1 MARRYQHKD
10 VESILKLFELEL
22 STLNRL
28 SRLEKMK
35 IRKRVANAI
44 LPALAASNSEPD
56 LFLNMVENKLR
67 DVFDLFFDG
76 WGFREK
82 LHNRVGVI
90 VKENEKRL
98 DAQRA
103 TGESG

>member
-1 MARRYQHKD
+1 MASYQHRD
-10 VESILKLFELEL
+10 VESILKLFEREL

-28 SRLEKMK
+28 TRLEKMK

-44 LPALAASNSEPD
+44 LPALTASNSEPD

-82 LHNRVGVI
+82 LHKRVRVI
-90 VKENEKRL
+90 VKENKKRL
-98 DAQRA
+98 KAQRA
-103 TGESG
+103 SGESS

>member
-1 MARRYQHKD
+1 MTRYQHKD

-28 SRLEKMK
+28 SRLDKMK

-82 LHNRVGVI
+82 LHKRVGVI
-90 VKENEKRL
+90 VKENKKRL
-98 DAQRA
+98 TAQQA
-103 TGESG
+103 AGESG

>member
-1 MARRYQHKD
+1 MARYQRKD

-28 SRLEKMK
+28 SRVDKMK
-35 IRKRVANAI
+35 IRKRVANAV

-56 LFLNMVENKLR
+56 RFLNMVENKLR

-82 LHNRVGVI
+82 LHKRVGII
-90 VKENEKRL
+90 VKENKKRQK
-98 DAQRA
+98 AQQA
-103 TGESG
+103 AGEPG

>member
-1 MARRYQHKD
+1 MARYQHKD
-10 VESILKLFELEL
+10 VESILKLFEREL

-28 SRLEKMK
+28 SRLDKMK
-35 IRKRVANAI
+35 IRKRVASAI

-82 LHNRVGVI
+82 LHKRVGVI
-90 VKENEKRL
+90 VKENKKRQK
-98 DAQRA
+98 AQQA
-103 TGESG
+103 AGESG

>member
-1 MARRYQHKD
+1 MPRYQHKD

-22 STLNRL
+22 STLYNL
-28 SRLEKMK
+28 SRIEKMK

-44 LPALAASNSEPD
+44 LPALNASKSEPD
-56 LFLNMVENKLR
+56 MFLNMVEGKLR

-82 LHNRVGVI
+82 LHQRVYSI
-90 VKENEKRL
+90 NKRIKEK
-98 DAQRA
+98 AA
-103 TGESG
+103 G

>member
-1 MARRYQHKD
+1 MARYQHKD

-22 STLNRL
+22 STLHSL
-28 SRLEKMK
+28 SRVEKMK

-44 LPALAASNSEPD
+44 LPALTASKSEPD
-56 LFLNMVENKLR
+56 MFLNMVENKLR

-82 LHNRVGVI
+82 LHQRVNNI
-90 VKENEKRL
+90 INKNK
-98 DAQRA
+98 Q
-103 TGESG
+103 

>member
-1 MARRYQHKD
+1 MARYQHKD

-28 SRLEKMK
+28 NRVDKMK
-35 IRKRVANAI
+35 IRKRVANAV

-82 LHNRVGVI
+82 LHKRVGII
-90 VKENEKRL
+90 VKENKKRQK
-98 DAQRA
+98 AQQA
-103 TGESG
+103 AGEPG

>member
-1 MARRYQHKD
+1 MARYQHKD

-28 SRLEKMK
+28 SRLDKMK

-82 LHNRVGVI
+82 LHKRVGVI
-90 VKENEKRL
+90 VEENKKRQN
-98 DAQRA
+98 AQQA
-103 TGESG
+103 AGEPG

>member
-1 MARRYQHKD
+1 MARYQHKD

-22 STLNRL
+22 STLHNL
-28 SRLEKMK
+28 SRVEKMK

-56 LFLNMVENKLR
+56 MFLNMVENKLR

-82 LHNRVGVI
+82 LHQRVNNIIKQKKQKAAG
-90 VKENEKRL
+90 
-98 DAQRA
+98 
-103 TGESG
+103 